1 MIVVCTVGCTVLF
14 KTQHFVIVSIREY
27 KRKDCLKNKLFLPH
41 MSLAVFIGR
50 SESAFDRLL
59 YGRVSFIVF
68 LYRRCTSQKT
78 GLFSNSQFVIYC
90 SIKIVC
96 VHRHPDAKVSC
107 SNQNPYV
114 PSILCSKSIVCQTEI
129 LIYST

>member
-1 MIVVCTVGCTVLF
+1 LYVRCWMCFLKYSISSSSVSE
-14 KTQHFVIVSIREY
+14 SIRE
-27 KRKDCLKNKLFLPH
+27 KTCLKNKLFLPH

-78 GLFSNSQFVIYC
+78 GLFSNSHFVIYF
-90 SIKIVC
+90 SNKNVC
-96 VHRHPDAKVSC
+96 IHRHPDAKVSC
-107 SNQNPYV
+107 SNQIPYV
-114 PSILCSKSIVCQTEI
+114 PSLLCAQQKFLFIPHNKRS
-129 LIYST
+129 